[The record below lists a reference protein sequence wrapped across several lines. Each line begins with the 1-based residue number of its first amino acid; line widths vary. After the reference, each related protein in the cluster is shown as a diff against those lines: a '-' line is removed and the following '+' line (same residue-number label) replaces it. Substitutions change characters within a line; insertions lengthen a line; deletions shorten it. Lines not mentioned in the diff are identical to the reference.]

1 RAALRCQPDVAHT
14 RDVTVLARSSRLHR
28 RAEFRIATRQGRR
41 VSAPGLVL
49 HAHLDDDAA
58 PQVGFVVARTVGP
71 AVTRNQVRRRLQ
83 HLIAAR
89 LDRLPAGA
97 RLVVRATPA
106 AAGRSSAVL
115 GDALDDALTK
125 AYPA

>member
-1 RAALRCQPDVAHT
+1 M
-14 RDVTVLARSSRLHR
+14 LARSSRLHR
-28 RAEFRIATRQGRR
+28 RGEFRIATRLGRR

-49 HAHLDDDAA
+49 HAYVEVDAVEADAA
-58 PQVGFVVARTVGP
+58 DPQVGFVVGRPVGP
-71 AVTRNQVRRRLQ
+71 AVTRNEVRRRLR
-83 HLIAAR
+83 HLIAVR

-106 AAGRSSAVL
+106 AAGRSSAML
-115 GDALDDALTK
+115 GEALDTALAK